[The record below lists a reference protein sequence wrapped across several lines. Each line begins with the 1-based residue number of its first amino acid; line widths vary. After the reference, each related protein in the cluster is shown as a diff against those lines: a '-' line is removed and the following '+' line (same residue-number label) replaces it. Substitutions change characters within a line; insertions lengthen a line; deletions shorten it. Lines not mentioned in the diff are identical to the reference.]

1 MQEVPMSAET
11 PFLADR
17 VGLVLDRLE
26 IHGYKS
32 IRSIDLSLK
41 QLNVLVGANG
51 SGKSN
56 LVQVFDFLGY
66 LVRAEL
72 QIGVRRAGGAGA
84 LLHHGRKVTSEITVS
99 LSFGANKYEAHLG
112 PSDDDNLYFLS
123 EEVDY
128 HNWRYTQPFQL
139 HLGSGHVESKLQ
151 AEARSHPGK
160 AAEWALSTM
169 GSWRVYHFHDTSS
182 GALVKQRGPVSD
194 DKFLRS
200 DAGNLAAFLF
210 RLSQT
215 DESSY
220 RRIVQA
226 VRSVAPFF
234 DDFDLD
240 PDRSSSDVIQLEWRH
255 RDTDTYFNAHALS
268 DGTLRFICLATL
280 LMQPEPPSLIV
291 IDEPELGLHPFAIAQ
306 LCDLLRSC
314 GQQVLI
320 STQSVSLLNQLEDLE
335 DVIIVEQAGGE
346 STAQRLELAAVET
359 WLEDYSLGEL
369 WEKNLI
375 GGRPVQR

>member
-1 MQEVPMSAET
+1 MAVVT
-11 PFLADR
+11 PFLTDR
-17 VGLVLDRLE
+17 VGPVLDRLE

-32 IRSIDLSLK
+32 IRSIDVSLK

-84 LLHHGRKVTSEITVS
+84 LLHHGRKRTPEIAVS
-99 LSFGANKYEAHLG
+99 LSFGLNKYEAHLG
-112 PSDDDNLYFLS
+112 PTDDDNLYFIS
-123 EEVDY
+123 EQVDFHDPLY
-128 HNWRYTQPFQL
+128 VSPYLVP
-139 HLGSGHVESKLQ
+139 LGSGHAESRLQ
-151 AEARSHPGK
+151 AETDSHPGG
-160 AAEWALSTM
+160 AAKWALDEM
-169 GSWRVYHFHDTSS
+169 KSWRVYHFHDTTSS
-182 GALVKQRGPVSD
+182 ARVKLRGPVSD
-194 DKFLRS
+194 DKFLQS
-200 DAGNLAAFLF
+200 DASNLAAFLF
-210 RLSQT
+210 RLSQA
-215 DESSY
+215 DKSSY
-220 RRIVQA
+220 HRIVQA

-234 DDFDLD
+234 NDFDLS
-240 PDRSSSDVIQLEWRH
+240 PDRSNGDVIQLEWRH

-280 LMQPEPPSLIV
+280 LMQPQPPKLIV
-291 IDEPELGLHPFAIAQ
+291 IDEPELGLHPFAISQ

-335 DVIIVEQAGGE
+335 DVIIIEQVAGE
-346 STAQRLELAAVET
+346 SKAQRLELAAVES
-359 WLEDYSLGEL
+359 WLEEYSLGEL

>member
-1 MQEVPMSAET
+1 MAAET
-11 PFLADR
+11 PFDTDS
-17 VGLVLDRLE
+17 VGLVLDRLG
-26 IHGYKS
+26 IRGYKS

-84 LLHHGRKVTSEITVS
+84 LLHHGRKVTPEIAVS
-99 LSFGANKYEAHLG
+99 LSFGLNKYEAHLRPG
-112 PSDDDNLYFLS
+112 DDDNLYFVY
-123 EEVDY
+123 EEVDFHGPGY
-128 HNWRYTQPFQL
+128 ARPFNL
-139 HLGSGHVESKLQ
+139 PLGSGHAESKLQ
-151 AEARSHPGK
+151 TEAKSHPNG
-160 AAEWALSTM
+160 AAEWALNTM
-169 GSWRVYHFHDTSS
+169 RSWRVYHFHDTSS
-182 GALVKQRGPVSD
+182 GSRVKQRGPVSD

-210 RLSQT
+210 RLSQM

-220 RRIVQA
+220 RRIVQS

-234 DDFDLD
+234 DDFDLV
-240 PDRSSSDVIQLEWRH
+240 PDRSNSDVIQVEWRH

-268 DGTLRFICLATL
+268 DGTLRFMCLATL
-280 LMQPEPPSLIV
+280 LLQPEPPSLIV

-335 DVIIVEQAGGE
+335 DVIIIEQVKGE
-346 STAQRLELAAVET
+346 SKAQRLELAVVET
-359 WLEDYSLGEL
+359 WLEEYSLGEL

>member
-1 MQEVPMSAET
+1 VSADT
-11 PFLADR
+11 PFLTGR

-26 IHGYKS
+26 IRGYKS
-32 IRSIDLSLK
+32 LRSIDVSLR

-56 LVQVFDFLGY
+56 IVQVFDFLGY

-72 QIGVRRAGGAGA
+72 QKGVRRSGGAGT
-84 LLHHGRKVTSEITVS
+84 LLHHGRKVTSEIAVS
-99 LSFGANKYEAHLG
+99 LSFGANRYEAHLG
-112 PSDDDNLYFLS
+112 PSDDDNLYFTS

-128 HNWRYTQPFQL
+128 HNSRYLKAFELT
-139 HLGSGHVESKLQ
+139 LGSGHAESKLQ
-151 AEARSHPGK
+151 TEARSHPGG
-160 AAEWALSTM
+160 AADWALGTM
-169 GSWRVYHFHDTSS
+169 RSWRVYHFHDTSS

-194 DKFLRS
+194 DKFLRP
-200 DAGNLAAFLF
+200 DASNLAAFLF
-210 RLSQT
+210 RLTQT

-234 DDFDLD
+234 DDFDLV

-280 LMQPEPPSLIV
+280 LLQPEPPSLIV

-335 DVIIVEQAGGE
+335 DVIIVEQVGSE
-346 STAQRLELAAVET
+346 SQVQRLAVTAVET
-359 WLEDYSLGEL
+359 WLEEYSLGEL

>member
-1 MQEVPMSAET
+1 MQEALMSAET
-11 PFLADR
+11 PFLADS

-26 IHGYKS
+26 IRGYKS

-72 QIGVRRAGGAGA
+72 QIGLRRAGGAGA
-84 LLHHGRKVTSEITVS
+84 LLHHGRKVTSEIAVS
-99 LSFGANKYEAHLG
+99 LSFGLNKYEAHLG
-112 PSDDDNLYFLS
+112 PSDDDNLYFIS
-123 EEVDY
+123 EGVDY
-128 HNWRYTQPFQL
+128 HSVNHTNPFQL
-139 HLGSGHVESKLQ
+139 HLGSGHAESKLQ
-151 AEARSHPGK
+151 TEARSHLGG

-169 GSWRVYHFHDTSS
+169 RSWRVYHFHDTSPT
-182 GALVKQRGPVSD
+182 ARIKQRGPVGD
-194 DKFLRS
+194 DKFLQP
-200 DAGNLAAFLF
+200 DASNLAAFLF

-215 DESSY
+215 DRSSY
-220 RRIVQA
+220 ERIIQA
-226 VRSVAPFF
+226 VRLVAPFF
-234 DDFDLD
+234 DDFDLA
-240 PDRSSSDVIQLEWRH
+240 PDRSNSDLIQLEWRH

-268 DGTLRFICLATL
+268 DGTIRFICLATL
-280 LMQPEPPSLIV
+280 LMQPKPPSLIV

-335 DVIIVEQAGGE
+335 DVIIIEQVKGE
-346 STAQRLELAAVET
+346 SKAQRLEFAAVET
-359 WLEDYSLGEL
+359 WLEEYSLGEL